1 MMKQLNWSVVA
12 LALAAVLSASLSA
25 CGGGGGGGDSG
36 TTTPTT
42 PAPTVLTLSGS
53 AVVTG
58 VAAAGA
64 PLLGAA
70 IRVMDAKGSPV
81 TLLDAAG
88 TRVTSLRSSTAD
100 GSYRLVLAAD
110 RTPLPLLIQ
119 AAGLDGSGLP
129 VVLHTALISNTLPL
143 VAHITPI
150 SEALVGLVLGVAPRT
165 VFAQPALAASNL
177 PLLSTTTALTSASDQ
192 LKAVLAT
199 NLTDAKV
206 TNAKTL
212 DLLADASFLANRL
225 TVDAVLD
232 GTRIQVV
239 KDNGGRDIVQLSNKF
254 LVPGTV
260 EVVMDLATARAEL
273 LLGTTGSVAKAI
285 TSTLKVA
292 TSPHKASLLSLPT
305 IDALTA
311 SINNQIVQGAN
322 SATFTTALLGV
333 YTQQD
338 GRSKA
343 AMADLLAAYA
353 SSNLQLGR
361 WSLLGCVDDPIPTK
375 GCTKF
380 QAAALVINGAGQA
393 VGVLNETLG
402 NDTAK
407 PVKWTLLGNGRS
419 GTVRIQQ
426 VAQLRLNLDGSPPAG
441 GPAAANGLQLVAPAL
456 DGATTVL
463 NSATVQVPSGY
474 GVRLVPCNTR
484 DLCVSPAAPSVVATG
499 ELSDTL
505 LQQTPGW
512 IGSQDA
518 ALGALYVATI
528 TPPTGIPETFNTYL
542 RSKLATDLSTSLFPK
557 PDAPLSLATVN
568 ADLLLSWRTWA
579 DANPDMQVRSVRL
592 IANSPAVIR
601 DFTLAGPMASS
612 VFLPAP
618 TTPITSFQIWLGAQ
632 DSLGRWFYTQL
643 KSGL

>member
-1 MMKQLNWSVVA
+1 MMKKLNWSVVA
-12 LALAAVLSASLSA
+12 LTLFAMLAA
-25 CGGGGGGGDSG
+25 CGGGGGSDSA
-36 TTTPTT
+36 TTPATPTT
-42 PAPTVLTLSGS
+42 PLPTVLTLSGS
-53 AVVTG
+53 VVVTG
-58 VAAAGA
+58 VAATGA

-70 IRVMDAKGSPV
+70 IRVIDAKGNPV

-88 TRVTSLRSSTAD
+88 TRVGSLRSSTAD
-100 GSYRLVLAAD
+100 GSYRLVLAANN
-110 RTPLPLLIQ
+110 TPLPLLIQ
-119 AAGLDGSGLP
+119 AAGVDGSGLP

-150 SEALVGLVLGVAPRT
+150 TEALVGLVVGAAPIT
-165 VFAQPALAASNL
+165 VFAQASLAATNL
-177 PLLSTTTALTSASDQ
+177 LLLSTATALASASDQ
-192 LKAVLAT
+192 LKAVLTT
-199 NLTDAKV
+199 NMTDAKV
-206 TNAKTL
+206 TNSKTL
-212 DLLADASFLANRL
+212 DLLADTQFLANRL

-239 KDNGGRDIVQLSNKF
+239 KDNGGRDIVQVSNKF
-254 LVPGTV
+254 LVPGSV
-260 EVVMDLATARAEL
+260 EVTMDLATARSEL

-285 TSTLKVA
+285 TSILKVA

-338 GRSKA
+338 GRSKT
-343 AMADLLAAYA
+343 AMADLLASYA
-353 SSNLQLGR
+353 ASNLQLGR
-361 WSLLGCVDDPIPTK
+361 WSLLGCVDDPIPIK

-380 QAAALVINGAGQA
+380 QAAALVINGAGQT

-426 VAQLRLNLDGSPPAG
+426 VAQMRLNLDGSVPAA
-441 GPAAANGLQLVAPAL
+441 GPAASNGLQLLAPAL
-456 DGATTVL
+456 DGANTVL
-463 NSATVQVPSGY
+463 TSATVQVPSGY
-474 GVRLVPCNTR
+474 GVRLVGCNTR
-484 DLCVSPAAPSVVATG
+484 DLCVSPGASSVVATG

-512 IGSQDA
+512 VGSRDA

-528 TPPTGIPETFNTYL
+528 IPPIGPTETFNTYL
-542 RSKLATDLSTSLFPK
+542 RSKLAADLSASRFPK
-557 PDAPLSLATVN
+557 PDAALSLAASN
-568 ADLLLSWRTWA
+568 SDLLLSWRTWA
-579 DANPDMQVRSVRL
+579 DANPDMQVSSVRL

-601 DFTLAGPMASS
+601 DFTPLGPMATS

-618 TTPITSFQIWLGAQ
+618 TVPITSFQVWLGAQ
-632 DSLGRWFYTQL
+632 DSQGRWFYTQL

>member
-1 MMKQLNWSVVA
+1 MMKKRNWSVVA
-12 LALAAVLSASLSA
+12 LALIAVLSALLSA
-25 CGGGGGGGDSG
+25 CGGGAGGDSG

-42 PAPTVLTLSGS
+42 PAPTILTLSGS

-70 IRVMDAKGSPV
+70 IRVIDAKGSPV

-88 TRVTSLRSSTAD
+88 TRVSSLRSSTAD

-119 AAGLDGSGLP
+119 AAGVDGSGLP
-129 VVLHTALISNTLPL
+129 VVLHTALINNTLPL

-150 SEALVGLVLGVAPRT
+150 SEALVGLVAGAAPRT

-177 PLLSTTTALTSASDQ
+177 PLLSTATVLTSASDQ

-199 NLTDAKV
+199 NMTDAKV
-206 TNAKTL
+206 TNSKTL

-225 TVDAVLD
+225 TLDAVLD
-232 GTRIQVV
+232 GTRIQAV

-254 LVPGTV
+254 LVPGAV
-260 EVVMDLATARAEL
+260 EVVMDLATARSEL

-322 SATFTTALLGV
+322 SATFTTAVLGV

-338 GRSKA
+338 GRSKT
-343 AMADLLAAYA
+343 AMADLLAAFA
-353 SSNLQLGR
+353 TSNLQLGR

-380 QAAALVINGAGQA
+380 QAAALVINGTGQA

-426 VAQLRLNLDGSPPAG
+426 VAQLRLNLDGSVPAG
-441 GPAAANGLQLVAPAL
+441 GPAASNGLQLVAPAL
-456 DGATTVL
+456 DGASVVL
-463 NSATVQVPSGY
+463 NNATVQVPSGY
-474 GVRLVPCNTR
+474 GVRLVPCVTR
-484 DLCVSPAAPSVVATG
+484 DLCVSPAAPTLVATG

-512 IGSQDA
+512 VGSQDA

-542 RSKLATDLSTSLFPK
+542 RSKLATDLNTSLFPK
-557 PDAPLSLATVN
+557 PDTTLSLATVN

-601 DFTLAGPMASS
+601 DFTLAGPMATS

>member
-1 MMKQLNWSVVA
+1 MMKKLNWSVVA
-12 LALAAVLSASLSA
+12 LTLAALLSA

-70 IRVMDAKGSPV
+70 IRVIDAKGNPV

-88 TRVTSLRSSTAD
+88 TRVSSLRSSTAD

-110 RTPLPLLIQ
+110 KTPLPLLIQ
-119 AAGLDGSGLP
+119 AAGVDGSGLP

-150 SEALVGLVLGVAPRT
+150 SEALVGLVAGAAPRN
-165 VFAQPALAASNL
+165 VFAQASLAASNL

-225 TVDAVLD
+225 TIDAVLD

-254 LVPGTV
+254 LVPGAV
-260 EVVMDLATARAEL
+260 EVVMDLATARSEL

-322 SATFTTALLGV
+322 SATFTTAVLGA

-338 GRSKA
+338 GRSKT
-343 AMADLLAAYA
+343 AMADLLVTYAA
-353 SSNLQLGR
+353 SNLQLGR

-380 QAAALVINGAGQA
+380 QAAALIINGAGQA

-419 GTVRIQQ
+419 GSVRIQQ
-426 VAQLRLNLDGSPPAG
+426 VAQLRLNLDGSVPAG
-441 GPAAANGLQLVAPAL
+441 GPAASNGLQLVAPAL

-474 GVRLVPCNTR
+474 GVRLVPCSTR
-484 DLCVSPAAPSVVATG
+484 DLCVSPAASSIVATG

-512 IGSQDA
+512 VGSQDA

-528 TPPTGIPETFNTYL
+528 TPPTGITETFNTYL

-557 PDAPLSLATVN
+557 PDTALNLATVN

-592 IANSPAVIR
+592 VANSPAVIR
-601 DFTLAGPMASS
+601 DFTLAGPMATS